1 MGIAHIG
8 KLIEKYRKKSKLS
21 QLELSAMLEVEQSN
35 ICNWEN
41 GKYCPTLQNLIK
53 LSDIFG
59 LKLWAFLKEVDL

>member
-8 KLIEKYRKKSKLS
+8 KLIKKYREKSKLS

-53 LSDIFG
+53 LADIFG